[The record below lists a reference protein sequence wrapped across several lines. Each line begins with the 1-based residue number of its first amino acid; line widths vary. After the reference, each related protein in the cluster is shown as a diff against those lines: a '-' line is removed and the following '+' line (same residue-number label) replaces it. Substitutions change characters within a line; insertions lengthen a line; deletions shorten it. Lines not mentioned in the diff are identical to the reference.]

1 MNIEPTLKYLLTRA
15 DPFICLIKGQWGVGK
30 TYFVKKFIRDNRDSI
45 AKANFAYVS
54 LFGISSIDEL
64 VQAIFI
70 NSVSTTSLDT
80 TWSGALSPS
89 SEEALTSRARYLVD
103 RAKPLLS
110 RAAKLPLFGVSALRG
125 YSLGTMAHFFNR
137 DSLIVIDDL
146 ERHSKSLSI
155 RDILGVLT
163 QLKEERGCQII
174 IVMNEDALNKDG
186 DAPYFETKEK
196 VIDRELIFQPTVEQA
211 IAIGL
216 SDYQGKNQFAAES
229 CRKLNIANIRTI
241 QKIDTSLTQLRAA
254 FAEAKLDV
262 PESFDQ
268 QLQTTVV
275 LAVLAS
281 WERVVDIDVLEKLEM
296 GDTTSILFD
305 ESRSKLSVELQQ
317 IYKLLHDYGYAYSDD
332 TDKMVIRFVKTGVI
346 DQEEMRQRIEE
357 NDAAL
362 AKRKREEKIERA
374 WDLYTKTLRPNEDEV
389 VKALH
394 EAHIAAIEDVS
405 TGSVSRV
412 VWMMRQLG
420 HESEADDLTEKF
432 LNRSTPVGTYS
443 DYPFAEMVIDEKFR
457 ERWREQS
464 EKEAVDE
471 RDIETTIR
479 SFYSEKSSTIDD
491 IKRLSDFSADEYY
504 DWFKSTD
511 HTSVLSIAKA
521 LARIEYR
528 LPTLVEET
536 NRVEARV
543 RLALE
548 RIAGEDR
555 INNVRLR
562 SLIAPSARPVAD
574 PSMGVDPE

>member
-30 TYFVKKFIRDNRDSI
+30 TYFVKRFIRDNRDSI

-70 NSVSTTSLDT
+70 NSVSTTSLHT
-80 TWSGALSPS
+80 TWSGALSHS

-110 RAAKLPLFGVSALRG
+110 RAANLPLFGVGALRG
-125 YSLGTMAHFFNR
+125 FALGTMAHFFNR
-137 DSLIVIDDL
+137 DSLIVVDDL

-196 VIDRELIFQPTVEQA
+196 VIDRELTFQPTVEEA

-216 SDYQGKNQFAAES
+216 SDYQGKNQLAAES

-241 QKIDTSLTQLRAA
+241 QKIDALLTQLRAA
-254 FAEAKLDV
+254 FADAKLDV

-275 LAVLAS
+275 LAVWAY

-296 GDTTSILFD
+296 GDTTSILLD

-346 DQEEMRQRIEE
+346 DQEEMRQRVQE

-405 TGSVSRV
+405 TGSVSQAAWV
-412 VWMMRQLG
+412 MRQLG
-420 HESEADDLTEKF
+420 HEAEADDLTEKF
-432 LNRSTPVGTYS
+432 LNRSTPVATYS
-443 DYPFAEMVIDEKFR
+443 DYPFAEMVIDAKFR
-457 ERWREQS
+457 ERWKEQS

-471 RDIETTIR
+471 RGIDTTIR
-479 SFYSEKSSTIDD
+479 SFCTEKSSAIDD
-491 IKRLSDFSADEYY
+491 IKRLSEFSADEYY
-504 DWFKSTD
+504 EWFKTTD
-511 HTSVLSIAKA
+511 HPSVLTIAKA
-521 LARIEYR
+521 LARIQYR

-536 NRVEARV
+536 NRVEAQVRV
-543 RLALE
+543 ALE

-555 INNVRLR
+555 INTVRLR
-562 SLIAPSARPVAD
+562 SLIAPSP
-574 PSMGVDPE
+574 GQ